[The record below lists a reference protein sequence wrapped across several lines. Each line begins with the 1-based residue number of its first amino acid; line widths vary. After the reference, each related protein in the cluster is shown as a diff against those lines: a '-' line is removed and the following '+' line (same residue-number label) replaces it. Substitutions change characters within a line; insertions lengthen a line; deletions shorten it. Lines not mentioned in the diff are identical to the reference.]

1 MKVIR
6 IAGLGIAIWGLSLV
20 WPQVNQALTPP
31 VMIGVTLGLGVAAMG
46 YALVRHIDYDHKGN
60 GAGQDHSTRPI
71 PITATR

>member
-6 IAGLGIAIWGLSLV
+6 IVGLGIAIWGVSLV

-31 VMIGVTLGLGVAAMG
+31 VMIGLTLGLGAVALG
-46 YALVRHIDYDHKGN
+46 YTWLRHIDYGHEGN
-60 GAGQDHSTRPI
+60 GAGRDHPSRPI